1 MYIKTSLNL
10 DIQTQ
15 CLDILC
21 DFLDAEHEAIQYGQI
36 YDLYPLAKS
45 IHGLLKLLRAKREE
59 LTGNLMGVS
68 VRDFVSE
75 LPGYLGDP
83 LYGKLDRLAKLEQKC
98 LDKTSRN
105 ADLAL
110 ALSGR
115 TQAMLDLW
123 NVSSADRTA
132 TGKVQ

>member
-1 MYIKTSLNL
+1 MYAKTSLNL

-15 CLDILC
+15 CLDILG

-36 YDLYPLAKS
+36 LDLYPLAKS
-45 IHGLLKLLRAKREE
+45 IHGLLKILRAKREE
-59 LTGNLMGVS
+59 LTGHLPGVS
-68 VRDFVSE
+68 VRNFAAA
-75 LPGYLGDP
+75 LPGYLGVP
-83 LYGKLDRLAKLEQKC
+83 LHGKLDRLAKLEQEC

-110 ALSGR
+110 VLSGQ
-115 TQAMLDLW
+115 TQAMLDIW
-123 NVSSADRTA
+123 NVSSADRAA